1 VECNGLRSRLVLP
14 IGTSANVTITLGS
27 GRLSLHNFLRQCFR
41 ACPRI
46 VACALALLL
55 AFPARGYDSALSP
68 GAIRD
73 AYFLGSRL
81 GGVSSDLLKNYTWSI
96 VELHERTCISKARI
110 ETPFLQVAEYS
121 GSALNYSSQDAV
133 KDFYERPMVLRI
145 FLDICYMRQAPQPN
159 SVNIRFIQKKK
170 EIFPSADTREFY
182 AEPINEYS
190 NLPSNG
196 ERATIEFNP
205 AKLDSSTLT
214 VQINTPNGQ
223 RVETEF
229 DLSSIR

>member
-170 EIFPSADTREFY
+170 SMRNPSM
-182 AEPINEYS
+182 
-190 NLPSNG
+190 
-196 ERATIEFNP
+196 
-205 AKLDSSTLT
+205 STLISPAT
-214 VQINTPNGQ
+214 GREQQSNSTRRN
-223 RVETEF
+223 
-229 DLSSIR
+229 SIRPH